1 MGGGADT
8 RQSGFEEAMV
18 TTDRGMFTLK
28 EAAYLRS
35 LPAVKEVSTARIIYS
50 DRFKVECVRRYLKG
64 ESARKIFR
72 DAGLDPALI
81 GNKRVERCVA
91 RWKNTKYIV
100 EEATE
105 TTIEETSDERPDTVR
120 GGVDAKGVLESQDIA
135 DAAFRAMGA
144 GKASRDMF
152 DMRDLIIYQQTRQIA
167 LLQDKVDELQRR
179 LDAVSQSENAS
190 DGDGADASL
199 IER

>member
-1 MGGGADT
+1 MGEGTDT

-35 LPAVKEVSTARIIYS
+35 LPAVKEVSAARIIYS
-50 DRFKVECVRRYLKG
+50 DSFKVECVRRYLKG
-64 ESARKIFR
+64 ESARKIFH

-120 GGVDAKGVLESQDIA
+120 GGVSTLKACLRARTSPTRRSGPWAPAKPHVTCSTCVTSSSTSRRGRSHCCRTKSTNCSGGSTPSANPKML
-135 DAAFRAMGA
+135 RTAMV
-144 GKASRDMF
+144 R
-152 DMRDLIIYQQTRQIA
+152 TR
-167 LLQDKVDELQRR
+167 L
-179 LDAVSQSENAS
+179 
-190 DGDGADASL
+190 
-199 IER
+199 

>member
-144 GKASRDMF
+144 GKASRDVF

>member
-1 MGGGADT
+1 MGEGTDT

-144 GKASRDMF
+144 GKASRDVF

>member
-1 MGGGADT
+1 
-8 RQSGFEEAMV
+8 MV

-64 ESARKIFR
+64 ESARKIFH

-105 TTIEETSDERPDTVR
+105 TTIEETSDERPDTVTG

-144 GKASRDMF
+144 GKASRDVF

>member
-1 MGGGADT
+1 
-8 RQSGFEEAMV
+8 MV

-144 GKASRDMF
+144 GKASRDVF